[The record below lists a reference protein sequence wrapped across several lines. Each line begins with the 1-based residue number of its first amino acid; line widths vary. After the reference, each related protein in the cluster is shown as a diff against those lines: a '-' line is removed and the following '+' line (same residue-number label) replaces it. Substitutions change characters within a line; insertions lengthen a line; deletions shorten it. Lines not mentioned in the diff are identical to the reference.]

1 MTAIT
6 LIATTAFGLESVV
19 KREVQALGF
28 DNLRV
33 KEGRVEFDAELAD
46 IPRVNLWLRSADRV
60 LVKMG
65 EFEAHTFDE
74 LFEGVRALP
83 WEDWITQDGQFTV
96 LGKGIKSQLG
106 SFRAIQS
113 ITKKAVVER
122 LKGAYHTDWF
132 EETGPAYTIRVSLL
146 KDMATLTLD
155 TSGAGLH
162 KRGYRVQTGQAPIK
176 ETLAA
181 ALVQLSFWR
190 PDRLLI
196 DPMCG
201 SGTILI
207 EAALIGRNVAP
218 GLRRDFASEAWP
230 VIPASAW
237 YLARKEARAA
247 IRPAGE
253 MRIFGYD
260 IDEEAIVGARAN
272 AKRAGVGQDIVFEQ
286 KDIRDL
292 WIDQQYGIL
301 ISNFPYGVKL
311 LDYKELND
319 IYISFNKTFKKK
331 KGWSIYVLTAD
342 KMFPRYFKR
351 GRPDRVRKLFNANIE
366 VNYYQYYGERPPR
379 GNSNNQR
386 ERPQ

>member
-1 MTAIT
+1 MDSVT

-19 KREVQALGF
+19 KREVQRLGF
-28 DNLRV
+28 EVTRV
-33 KEGRVEFDAELAD
+33 TEGRVEFEATVSG
-46 IPRVNLWLRSADRV
+46 IPRANLWLRSADRV
-60 LVKMG
+60 LLKMG

-83 WEDWITQDGQFTV
+83 WEQWITQEGQFTV

-113 ITKKAVVER
+113 ITKKAVAER
-122 LKGAYHTDWF
+122 LMAAYRTSWL
-132 EETGPAYTIRVSLL
+132 EETGPSYTVRASLL
-146 KDMATLTLD
+146 KDVAVLTLD

-162 KRGYRVQTGQAPIK
+162 KRGYRAHTGVAPLK

-201 SGTILI
+201 SGTLLI
-207 EAALIGRNVAP
+207 EAAMIGRNMAP
-218 GLRRDFASEAWP
+218 GLRRSFASEEWP
-230 VIPASAW
+230 AIPPSAW
-237 YLARKEARAA
+237 YLARKEAKAA
-247 IRPAGE
+247 IRPAAA
-253 MRIFGYD
+253 MHIFGYD
-260 IDEEAIVGARAN
+260 IDGEAIEGARAN

-292 WIDQQYGIL
+292 WIDQQYGIV

-311 LDYKELND
+311 LDFKALNE
-319 IYISFNKTFKKK
+319 IYISFNKTFRKK

-379 GNSNNQR
+379 PIINKKEQPS
-386 ERPQ
+386 

>member
-1 MTAIT
+1 MTSIT

-28 DNLRV
+28 ADVRV
-33 KEGRVEFDAELAD
+33 SEGRVEFDAALAD

-65 EFEAHTFDE
+65 AFQARTFDE

-83 WEDWITQDGQFTV
+83 WEDWIIQDGRFTV
-96 LGKGIKSQLG
+96 LGKGVKSQLG
-106 SFRAIQS
+106 SFRTIQS

-122 LKGAYHTDWF
+122 LKGAYAIEWF
-132 EETGPAYTIRVSLL
+132 EETGPAYTIRASVL
-146 KDMATLTLD
+146 KDVAMLTLD
-155 TSGAGLH
+155 ASGEGLH
-162 KRGYRVQTGQAPIK
+162 KRGYRAHTGVAPLK

-207 EAALIGRNVAP
+207 EAAMIGRNMAP
-218 GLRRDFASEAWP
+218 GLHRSFASEEWP
-230 VIPASAW
+230 VIPVSAW
-237 YLARKEARAA
+237 YLARKEAKAA
-247 IRPAGE
+247 IRPAGKL
-253 MRIFGYD
+253 RIFGYD
-260 IDEEAIVGARAN
+260 IDGDAISGARAN

-292 WIDQQYGIL
+292 WIDQQYGVL

-342 KMFPRYFKR
+342 RMFPRYFKR

-366 VNYYQYYGERPPR
+366 VNYYQYYGERP
-379 GNSNNQR
+379 QR
-386 ERPQ
+386 AEAH

>member
-1 MTAIT
+1 MNEVT
-6 LIATTAFGLESVV
+6 LIATAAFGLEKVV

-28 DNLRV
+28 EDVRV
-33 KEGRVEFDAELAD
+33 REGRIEFPAALED
-46 IPRVNLWLRSADRV
+46 IPRANLWLRSADRV
-60 LVKMG
+60 LVKLG
-65 EFEAHTFDE
+65 EFEARTFDG

-83 WEDWITQDGQFTV
+83 WEDWIPPTGRFPV
-96 LGKGIKSQLG
+96 LGKAVKSQLG

-122 LKGAYHTDWF
+122 LRAAHGVQTLP
-132 EETGPAYTIRVSLL
+132 ETGPDYTIQASLY
-146 KDMATLTLD
+146 KDRALLTLD

-162 KRGYRVQTGQAPIK
+162 KRGYRVQTGQAPLR

-190 PDRLLI
+190 PERLLI

-207 EAALIGRNVAP
+207 EAAMIGRNMAP
-218 GLRRDFASEAWP
+218 GMRRSFASEAWP

-237 YLARKEARAA
+237 HLARQEARDAV
-247 IRPAGE
+247 RRDVSL
-253 MRIFGYD
+253 RIFGYD
-260 IDEEAIVGARAN
+260 IDPDMIDAARAN
-272 AKRAGVGQDIVFEQ
+272 ARRAGVGGDIHFEQ

-301 ISNFPYGVKL
+301 ISNFPYGVKM
-311 LDYKELND
+311 LDYRELND
-319 IYISFNKTFKKK
+319 IYITFNKMFRKK

-342 KMFPRYFKR
+342 RMFPRYFKR
-351 GRPDRVRKLFNANIE
+351 GRPDRVRKLFNANIQ
-366 VNYYQYYGERPPR
+366 VNYYQYFGERPPR
-379 GNSNNQR
+379 G
-386 ERPQ
+386 

>member
-1 MTAIT
+1 MTSIT

-19 KREVQALGF
+19 KREVSALGF
-28 DNLRV
+28 ENIRV
-33 KEGRVEFDAELAD
+33 QEGRVEFDAGLTD
-46 IPRVNLWLRSADRV
+46 IPRANLWLRSADRV
-60 LVKMG
+60 LLKLG
-65 EFEAHTFDE
+65 EFEARTFDE

-83 WEDWITQDGQFTV
+83 WENWITREGRFTV

-122 LKGAYHTDWF
+122 LKDAYRVDWLD
-132 EETGPAYTIRVSLL
+132 ETGPEFTIRASLL
-146 KDMATLTLD
+146 KDVATLTLD

-162 KRGYRVQTGQAPIK
+162 KRGYRAHTGPAPLK

-207 EAALIGRNVAP
+207 EAAMIGRNMAP
-218 GLRRDFASEAWP
+218 GLRRSFASEEWP
-230 VIPASAW
+230 AIPASAW
-237 YLARKEARAA
+237 HLAREEARAA
-247 IRPAGE
+247 MRPAGE

-260 IDEEAIVGARAN
+260 IDEEAIAGAIVN
-272 AKRAGVGQDIVFEQ
+272 AKRAGVG
-286 KDIRDL
+286 KDIIFEPKDIHDL
-292 WIDQQYGIL
+292 WIDQQYGVL

-319 IYISFNKTFKKK
+319 IYISFHKTFRKK
-331 KGWSIYVLTAD
+331 KGWSVYVLTAD

-366 VNYYQYYGERPPR
+366 VNYYQYFGERPPR
-379 GNSNNQR
+379 TDA
-386 ERPQ
+386 

>member
-1 MTAIT
+1 METETVT

-28 DNLRV
+28 TDIRV
-33 KEGRVEFDAELAD
+33 QDGRVAFTARISD
-46 IPRVNLWLRSADRV
+46 IPRANLWLRSADRV
-60 LVKMG
+60 LLKMG
-65 EFEAHTFDE
+65 EFEARTFDE

-83 WEDWITQDGQFTV
+83 WERWITPNGKFTV
-96 LGKGIKSQLG
+96 LGKGVKSQLG

-122 LKGAYHTDWF
+122 LKGAYALDWF
-132 EETGPAYTIRVSLL
+132 PETGPEFTVQAALR
-146 KDMATLTLD
+146 KDVALLTLD

-162 KRGYRVQTGQAPIK
+162 KRGYRVYTGKAPLK

-190 PDRLLI
+190 ADRLLI

-207 EAALIGRNVAP
+207 EAAMIGRNIAP
-218 GLRRDFASEAWP
+218 GLHRTFASEAWP
-230 VIPASAW
+230 AIPASAW
-237 YLARKEARAA
+237 HLAREEARDA
-247 IRPAGE
+247 IRRGE
-253 MRIFGYD
+253 PLRIFGYD
-260 IDEEAIVGARAN
+260 IDAEAIAGARAN
-272 AKRAGVGQDIVFEQ
+272 ARRARVGEDIAFQQ

-301 ISNFPYGVKL
+301 ISNFPYGIKL

-319 IYISFNKTFKKK
+319 IYISFNKTFRKK

-366 VNYYQYYGERPPR
+366 VHYYQYYGERPPR
-379 GNSNNQR
+379 
-386 ERPQ
+386 

>member
-19 KREVQALGF
+19 KREVAALGF
-28 DNLRV
+28 ENIRV
-33 KEGRVEFDAELAD
+33 QEGRVVFDADLTD
-46 IPRVNLWLRSADRV
+46 IPRANLWLRSADRV
-60 LVKMG
+60 LLKMG
-65 EFEAHTFDE
+65 EFEARTFDD

-83 WEDWITQDGQFTV
+83 WENWITSDGQFTV
-96 LGKGIKSQLG
+96 LGKGVRSQLG

-113 ITKKAVVER
+113 ITKKAVAER
-122 LKGAYHTDWF
+122 LKDAYHVGWL
-132 EETGPAYTIRVSLL
+132 EETGPAFTVRASLL
-146 KDMATLTLD
+146 KDVATLTLD

-162 KRGYRVQTGQAPIK
+162 KRGYRAHTGVAPLK

-207 EAALIGRNVAP
+207 EAAMIGRNMAP
-218 GLRRDFASEAWP
+218 GLRRSFASEEWP
-230 VIPASAW
+230 AVPASSW
-237 YLARKEARAA
+237 HLAREEARAA
-247 IRPAGE
+247 ILPAGE

-260 IDEEAIVGARAN
+260 VDEDAIAGARVN
-272 AKRAGVGQDIVFEQ
+272 AKRAGVGKDIVFEP
-286 KDIRDL
+286 KDIHDL
-292 WIDQQYGIL
+292 WIDQQYGIV

-311 LDYKELND
+311 LDFKELND
-319 IYISFNKTFKKK
+319 IYISFHKTFRKK

-351 GRPDRVRKLFNANIE
+351 SRPDRVRKLFNANIE

-379 GNSNNQR
+379 ADSH
-386 ERPQ
+386 

>member
-6 LIATTAFGLESVV
+6 LIATTAFGLEGVV
-19 KREVQALGF
+19 KREVKALGF
-28 DNLRV
+28 ENIRV
-33 KEGRVEFDAELAD
+33 QEGRVEFDAGLDD
-46 IPRVNLWLRSADRV
+46 IPRANLWLRSADRA
-60 LVKMG
+60 LLKMG
-65 EFEAHTFDE
+65 EFEARTFDE

-83 WEDWITQDGQFTV
+83 WEDWITRDGQFTV
-96 LGKGIKSQLG
+96 LGKGIRSQLG

-113 ITKKAVVER
+113 ITKKAVAER
-122 LKGAYHTDWF
+122 LKDAYHVAWLD
-132 EETGPAYTIRVSLL
+132 ETGPAFTVRASLL
-146 KDMATLTLD
+146 KDVATLTLD
-155 TSGAGLH
+155 ASGAGLH
-162 KRGYRVQTGQAPIK
+162 KRGYRAHTGVAPLK

-190 PDRLLI
+190 PERLLI

-207 EAALIGRNVAP
+207 EAAMIGRNMAP
-218 GLRRDFASEAWP
+218 GLRRSFASEEWP

-237 YLARKEARAA
+237 RLAREEARDA
-247 IRPAGE
+247 IRPAGA

-260 IDEEAIVGARAN
+260 IDEEAIAGARVN
-272 AKRAGVGQDIVFEQ
+272 AKRAGVGKDIVFEP
-286 KDIRDL
+286 KDIREL

-311 LDYKELND
+311 LDFKELNE

-379 GNSNNQR
+379 SSKQ
-386 ERPQ
+386 